1 MFEYFY
7 NEILRKTIIAF
18 GSLFNEIKI
27 AKVDESNNTKSI
39 TKVPLAYGPMQ
50 KFLARLEQSPDLNK
64 PVQLTLPRMSFEM
77 TGISYDP
84 GRKVTTAQSFLAQSK
99 SDGKDIRKLYM
110 PVPYNVTFELSIYT
124 KINDDMLQIIEQILP
139 YFQPQYSVTVDLVDQ
154 IGETRDIPVILDNI
168 SMSDE
173 YEGDFTKRRA
183 LIYTLSFTAKTY
195 IFGPTSTSASQDIIK
210 KVSIG
215 LVSGAET
222 LQRRREVSYVVTP
235 TATKSYSENDTT
247 TTAKDVTVSDTRIE
261 VSDSSLITEGSY
273 ITIGEETLKVTSK
286 DSNLLKVTRGVYGT
300 SPSEH
305 VSGSGVKLITDEDN
319 DLIEFGDNFGFD
331 GDFV

>member
-7 NEILRKTIIAF
+7 NEILRKTIVSF

-27 AKVDESNNTKSI
+27 AKVDDSNNVKSI
-39 TKVPLAYGPMQ
+39 IKVPLAYGPMQ

-77 TGISYDP
+77 TGISYDSS
-84 GRKVTTAQSFLAQSK
+84 RKVTTAQTFLSQSK
-99 SDGKDIRKLYM
+99 SDGKDIRKMYM

-139 YFQPQYSVTVDLVDQ
+139 YFQPQYTITVDLVDQ
-154 IGETRDIPVILDNI
+154 IGETRDVPVILDNI

-195 IFGPTSTSASQDIIK
+195 IFGPTSSSVSQDIIK

-215 LVSGAET
+215 LVSGEKS
-222 LQRRREVSYVVTP
+222 LQRKREVSYVVTP
-235 TATKSYSENDTT
+235 TATKSYSENNTT
-247 TTAKDVTVSDTRIE
+247 TLVENVSI
-261 VSDSSLITEGSY
+261 SDNRLLVDNSNEIPTGSF
-273 ITIGEETLKVTSK
+273 ITINDETLKVISK
-286 DSNLLKVTRGVYGT
+286 DSNTLKVTRGYYGT
-300 SPSEH
+300 VPSDH
-305 VSGSGVKLITDEDN
+305 VSGSGVKLITESDN
-319 DLIEFGDNFGFD
+319 NLIEVNDDFGFD